1 MRVYKCPLCK
11 RRLKIV
17 NHWDINDS
25 WILPQHVTNAGAWV
39 CSNVCCLLWRKGY
52 WVDDGGGCSWKQVDK
67 KLINIPDL
75 FPETKE
81 KPKSKLKKMW
91 NSFFCT
97 VGIHDYKK
105 ECFLMVLLEN

>member
-1 MRVYKCPLCK
+1 MYAVFFGEK
-11 RRLKIV
+11 
-17 NHWDINDS
+17 DIG
-25 WILPQHVTNAGAWV
+25 LMME
-39 CSNVCCLLWRKGY
+39 
-52 WVDDGGGCSWKQVDK
+52 GGVVGS
-67 KLINIPDL
+67 KLI

-105 ECFLMVLLEN
+105 EEIRLLPHGVVGELKTCQYCRNRVWKNKMESIE